1 MTQLRLKEF
10 RKKARMTQSDVAN
23 ILNITQAQY
32 SRLEIGKS
40 LPNSNQIIKLCKI
53 FKCTPNDIFG
63 VRGAL
68 EAAFGHFFNDQD

>member
-32 SRLEIGKS
+32 FRLEIGKS
-40 LPNSNQIIKLCKI
+40 LPNSN
-53 FKCTPNDIFG
+53 
-63 VRGAL
+63 
-68 EAAFGHFFNDQD
+68 